1 MINLIH
7 HQRDH
12 RPMKN
17 YDAIP
22 QTFRITREEMKTL
35 DDLVKQHKSD
45 KSKVIRALLR
55 FPELYPTTVN
65 KALGSL
71 L

>member
-1 MINLIH
+1 
-7 HQRDH
+7 
-12 RPMKN
+12 MKN

-22 QTFRITREEMKTL
+22 QTFRITQDEIKTL
-35 DDLVKQHKSD
+35 DDLVKQHNSD

-65 KALGSL
+65 QALASL

>member
-1 MINLIH
+1 
-7 HQRDH
+7 
-12 RPMKN
+12 MKN

-22 QTFRITREEMKTL
+22 QTFRITKDEIKTL
-35 DDLVKQHKSD
+35 DDLVKQHNSD

-65 KALGSL
+65 TTLAIL